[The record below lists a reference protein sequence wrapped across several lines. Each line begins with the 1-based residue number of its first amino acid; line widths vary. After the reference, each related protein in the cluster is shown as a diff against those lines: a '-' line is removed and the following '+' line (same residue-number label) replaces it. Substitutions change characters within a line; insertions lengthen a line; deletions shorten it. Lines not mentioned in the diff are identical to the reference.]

1 MSRRGRAGWVIL
13 AVAVV
18 LAALAVVAW
27 RQSATR
33 ETMQALDRADRELAV
48 ARDELEVVTR
58 DLVAVESRRW
68 IAAEAL
74 RRLGLRPP
82 TQREVILAAGGT
94 P

>member
-1 MSRRGRAGWVIL
+1 MNRRPRAGRVVL
-13 AVAVV
+13 AIAAV

-33 ETMQALDRADRELAV
+33 ETMQDLDRADRELAV
-48 ARDELEVVTR
+48 ARDELEEVR
-58 DLVAVESRRW
+58 RELVAVESRRW
-68 IAAEAL
+68 IAAEAV

-82 TQREVILAAGGT
+82 TQREVILTSGGA